1 MQIQIQH
8 IFRRESRGRK
18 SGDKQFVDHPLAL
31 HPNGWGEEVAGWD
44 IDLRGKHLRKGELVF
59 AVLGQP
65 IAIQRCILIPIALIS
80 LALPTQPPGRI
91 SRSGEVSDIV

>member
-44 IDLRGKHLRKGELVF
+44 IDLRDKHLRKGELVF
-59 AVLGQP
+59 AVLG
-65 IAIQRCILIPIALIS
+65 
-80 LALPTQPPGRI
+80 
-91 SRSGEVSDIV
+91 